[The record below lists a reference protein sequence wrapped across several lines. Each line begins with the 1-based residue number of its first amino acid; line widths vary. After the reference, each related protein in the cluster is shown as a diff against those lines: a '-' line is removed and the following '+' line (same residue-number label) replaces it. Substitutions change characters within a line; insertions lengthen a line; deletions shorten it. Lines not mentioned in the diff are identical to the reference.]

1 MAVSLIAAAAP
12 ADALPSFARKH
23 SMACSRCH
31 AIYPKLTP
39 LGRRFKENG
48 FRLPDDESSWRDLAR
63 SVPGSL
69 DSSFQDSFS
78 SDDGGAEAGTLK
90 PVAAGSLSSWV
101 SFWMD
106 WPTSI
111 SSEDGEDERR
121 EHYWV
126 QFNDV
131 LRRLRSGI
139 LSVKAGQF
147 ELDLP
152 FTQARTY
159 NLFPYTPYFLTGPYQ
174 KSIAAPQRGIEFSG
188 RLGRGLRYSAAVV
201 DVVALETPSFED
213 DYSVA
218 TFEVAL
224 DPDLYLRV
232 SKTFQET
239 HRVGIF
245 AYRADNSEAMHEVGK
260 ISSGPFPFD
269 FEVALRDHVKLLG
282 TDIDWRFDDGRFNL
296 FGLFL
301 LGQKDLALDTFPFEA
316 TDLLGG
322 FVQLDTRLLDSLT
335 IVSRY
340 NLDRSET
347 LLQMWYRDPADPPHP
362 SRRTREDR
370 QSLTLG
376 LQWWAMERLKFAF
389 EYLVFVNNIT
399 GPRGALSVDLVL

>member
-1 MAVSLIAAAAP
+1 
-12 ADALPSFARKH
+12 
-23 SMACSRCH
+23 
-31 AIYPKLTP
+31 
-39 LGRRFKENG
+39 
-48 FRLPDDESSWRDLAR
+48 
-63 SVPGSL
+63 VPGSL
-69 DSSFQDSFS
+69 RSGFQDTFS
-78 SDDGGAEAGTLK
+78 SDDGGPEAGTFR

-101 SFWMD
+101 AFWMD
-106 WPTSI
+106 WPLSI
-111 SSEDGEDERR
+111 SSEDVEDERR

-126 QFNDV
+126 QFNDI
-131 LRRLRSGI
+131 LRSLRSGI

-159 NLFPYTPYFLTGPYQ
+159 NLFAYAPYFLTGPYQ
-174 KSIAAPQRGIEFSG
+174 ESIAAPQRGIEFSG
-188 RLGRGLRYSAAVV
+188 RLGRGVRYSAAVV

-213 DYSVA
+213 DYSVT
-218 TFEVAL
+218 TFEREL

-245 AYRADNSEAMHEVGK
+245 AYRADNVETLHFVGRV
-260 ISSGPFPFD
+260 STGPFPFD
-269 FEVALRDHVKLLG
+269 IEVALRDHVELLG

-296 FGLFL
+296 YGLLL

-335 IVSRY
+335 VVSRY
-340 NLDRSET
+340 SWDRSET
-347 LLQMWYRDPADPPHP
+347 LLQMSYRDPADPPRQ

-370 QSLTLG
+370 QSLALG
-376 LQWWAMERLKFAF
+376 LQWWPMERFKFAF
-389 EYLVFVNNIT
+389 EYQVFINNMT